1 VQFPASL
8 TGDNVQSLRRD
19 VAMALATITSVGQA
33 TLLLAQSI
41 GTTSTAI
48 RHGLKTKPRA
58 VFTMPTTNAVIYQ
71 IAVADAV
78 YVYLAASVAA
88 VADVMVIQ

>member
-1 VQFPASL
+1 
-8 TGDNVQSLRRD
+8 
-19 VAMALATITSVGQA
+19 
-33 TLLLAQSI
+33 
-41 GTTSTAI
+41 
-48 RHGLKTKPRA
+48 
-58 VFTMPTTNAVIYQ
+58 MPTTNAVIYQ